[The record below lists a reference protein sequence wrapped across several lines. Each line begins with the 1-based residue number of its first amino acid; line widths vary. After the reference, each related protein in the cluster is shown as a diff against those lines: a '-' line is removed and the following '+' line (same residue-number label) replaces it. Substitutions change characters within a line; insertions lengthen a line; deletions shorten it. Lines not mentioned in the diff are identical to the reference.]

1 MWKICGKNWSLNR
14 KKGII
19 EVKLGADNDTLAENK
34 VLILYL
40 LSIMEKPIN
49 NDSLYRLV
57 LSIQEMNYFY
67 FQQFLLDLK
76 TDNYIIGYEKE
87 ESEVYEITENGKNT
101 LNLTL
106 DMLPGI
112 IKMRVDTTVK
122 GELRE
127 IQNESAIKAEFIPLS
142 EDEFIVK
149 CKIIENNI
157 TKFEIQTL
165 ATSREQAIRIVRNWE
180 ENTNEI
186 YPKVIQMLN
195 EEKKDEMDIN

>member
-1 MWKICGKNWSLNR
+1 M
-14 KKGII
+14 
-19 EVKLGADNDTLAENK
+19 KLGADNDTLAENK

-40 LSIMEKPIN
+40 LSLMDKPIN

-76 TDNYIIGYEKE
+76 TEDYIIGYDKE
-87 ESEVYEITENGKNT
+87 GIEVYEINENGKST
-101 LNLTL
+101 LSLTL
-106 DMLPGI
+106 DLLPGI
-112 IKMRVDTTVK
+112 IKMKVDTSIK

-127 IQNESAIKAEFIPLS
+127 IREESGVKAEFIPLS

-157 TKFEIQTL
+157 TTFEIQTL
-165 ATSREQAIRIVRNWE
+165 ATSREQAMRIVKNWE
-180 ENTNEI
+180 ENTKEI

-195 EEKKDEMDIN
+195 EEKKYEEVEKIDKEQIRLL